1 MTGRTGVTLVIPAWN
16 EAESIG
22 AVLDEVPRAAVDH
35 VLVVVSGE
43 TDPTAAVA
51 RARGARVLVQH
62 QPGYGAACWTGAE
75 AALAE
80 DAQIVAFLDGD
91 YADPPAELSAILA
104 PLKAG
109 RADLV
114 LGCRDLRRFPN
125 ALPPHARLGNRL
137 VRHLLRVLLGTT
149 FGDLPSFKAI
159 RADALRQMTMRE
171 MTYGWT
177 VEMLVKAA
185 RAGLRIEEVAIE
197 YRPRLG
203 GQSKV
208 AGNLGGS
215 LRAAATLL
223 GCAIAY
229 LSWRPSGT
237 RQWSAISGQ

>member
-1 MTGRTGVTLVIPAWN
+1 M
-16 EAESIG
+16 
-22 AVLDEVPRAAVDH
+22 
-35 VLVVVSGE
+35 
-43 TDPTAAVA
+43 
-51 RARGARVLVQH
+51 
-62 QPGYGAACWTGAE
+62 
-75 AALAE
+75 
-80 DAQIVAFLDGD
+80 
-91 YADPPAELSAILA
+91 
-104 PLKAG
+104 
-109 RADLV
+109 

-137 VRHLLRVLLGTT
+137 VLRLLRVLLGTT

-159 RADALRQMTMRE
+159 RADALRQMRMRE

-208 AGNLGGS
+208 AGNLRGS

-223 GCAIAY
+223 GCAVAY
-229 LSWRPSGT
+229 LSWRPSAS

>member
-1 MTGRTGVTLVIPAWN
+1 MTGRTGVTLIIPAWN

-22 AVLDEVPRAAVDH
+22 AVLDEVPRSAVDH
-35 VLVVVSGE
+35 ILVVVSGPM
-43 TDPTAAVA
+43 DPTAAVA
-51 RARGARVLVQH
+51 RARGARVLVQQ
-62 QPGYGAACWTGAE
+62 QPGYGAACWTGAQT
-75 AALAE
+75 ALAE
-80 DAQIVAFLDGD
+80 GAQIVAFLDGD
-91 YADPPAELSAILA
+91 YADPPAELPNLLA
-104 PLKAG
+104 PLLTN

-114 LGCRDLRRFPN
+114 LGRRDLRRFPT

-137 VRHLLRVLLGTT
+137 VLLLLRVLLGTR

-159 RADALRQMTMRE
+159 RADALRQMRMRE

-185 RAGLRIEEVAIE
+185 RAGLRIEEAAIE
-197 YRPRLG
+197 YRPRMG

-208 AGNLGGS
+208 AGTLRGS

-223 GCAIAY
+223 GCAVVY
-229 LSWRPSGT
+229 LTWRPSAS